1 MKISVFDIINS
12 KNAVNQEDGTNLYDF
27 IASQN
32 SSDVVLSF
40 EGIDFLSTLF
50 LNESIGRMVVTNPK
64 IVSYLKFEYPEGKS
78 LFSSKVEDVIEN
90 ALMGDDY
97 DQLVDAAKM
106 AL

>member
-12 KNAVNQEDGTNLYDF
+12 KNAVNQEDGSILYDF
-27 IASQN
+27 LASQN
-32 SSDVVLSF
+32 SSEVVLSF

-50 LNESIGRMVVTNPK
+50 LNESIGKMVVTNPK
-64 IVSYLKFEYPEGKS
+64 IVSLLKFEYPEGKY
-78 LFSSKVEDVIEN
+78 LFSSKVDDVIEN